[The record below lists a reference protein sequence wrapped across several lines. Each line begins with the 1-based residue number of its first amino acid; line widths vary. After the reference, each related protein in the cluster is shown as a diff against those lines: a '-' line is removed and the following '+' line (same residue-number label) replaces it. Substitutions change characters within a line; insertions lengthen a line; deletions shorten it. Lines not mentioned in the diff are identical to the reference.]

1 MSQNS
6 VVAPLNTFSPK
17 DLTAKKSAVDKW
29 FREYTNG
36 VVTVDRLETIC
47 RSVPVLGS
55 AFAVGDII
63 IDIISMLNK
72 GIDKVEIFDWLN
84 LGIDVIGLVPMGPV
98 GPSVRGAARPALFYV
113 KNESEQIIKAQA
125 KKLGKKTLTSQE
137 VKKL

>member
-17 DLTAKKSAVDKW
+17 DLTAKKAEVDKW

-55 AFAVGDII
+55 AFAIGDII
-63 IDIISMLNK
+63 IDIISMINK
-72 GIDKVEIFDWLN
+72 GGLDKVEIFDWLN

-98 GPSVRGAARPALFYV
+98 GPSVRSAARPALFYV
-113 KNESEQIIKAQA
+113 KNESEKIIKAQA
-125 KKLGKKTLTSQE
+125 KKLGKNINFSRS
-137 VKKL
+137 KKL